1 VNLSYRL
8 LAGFLLLIFTRYFAE
23 LTKIVLARYEASK
36 GHASAAE
43 MRLSIYGM
51 EREEWFKLAHWVLT
65 DWGGDFPGPVLSS
78 HNRWIIQIPRLWRIY
93 YIKHSEQRTFQD
105 MLENIFT
112 PIFQATLKPEENPE
126 IAELLTHIVAFD
138 SVDDEGSPEVRYVQ
152 RTLMLSYIHQFRF
165 SRR

>member
-1 VNLSYRL
+1 LFLPESYPST
-8 LAGFLLLIFTRYFAE
+8 ATRYFAE

-51 EREEWFKLAHWVLT
+51 EREEWFKLAQWVLS

-93 YIKHSEQRTFQD
+93 YTKSGPTTSGEHGKQRTFQD
-105 MLENIFT
+105 MLENIFS
-112 PIFQATLKPEENPE
+112 PIFQATLHPEENPE

-138 SVDDEGSPEVRYVQ
+138 SVDDEGSPEVRFDQ
-152 RTLMLSYIHQFRF
+152 RKLYKASA
-165 SRR
+165 

>member
-1 VNLSYRL
+1 
-8 LAGFLLLIFTRYFAE
+8 
-23 LTKIVLARYEASK
+23 
-36 GHASAAE
+36 
-43 MRLSIYGM
+43 M
-51 EREEWFKLAHWVLT
+51 EREEWFKLAQWVLT

-93 YIKHSEQRTFQD
+93 YIKHGEQRTFQD

-138 SVDDEGSPEVRYVQ
+138 SVDDEGSPEVRCVQ
-152 RTLMLSYIHQFRF
+152 RTLMLS
-165 SRR
+165 

>member
-1 VNLSYRL
+1 
-8 LAGFLLLIFTRYFAE
+8 
-23 LTKIVLARYEASK
+23 
-36 GHASAAE
+36 

-51 EREEWFKLAHWVLT
+51 EREEWYKLAQWVLT
-65 DWGGDFPGPVLSS
+65 SWGGDFPGPVLSS

-93 YIKHSEQRTFQD
+93 YIKHGEQRTFQD

-138 SVDDEGSPEVRYVQ
+138 SVDDEGSPEVRYIQQTHYCHSFTSFVFCFASKS
-152 RTLMLSYIHQFRF
+152 TAHSFLSAIIPLWF
-165 SRR
+165 STFQGSMQCRPASGLEQGGKPFI